1 MNKVLKT
8 LRVENLSLRKQMRE
22 DEFRRS
28 EALRVQRESEFA
40 TQERWHVENNYSLIN
55 QQLRTLMAPQSSH
68 YCQN

>member
-28 EALRVQRESEFA
+28 EALRVQRESEFE
-40 TQERWHVENNYSLIN
+40 TQERWHVENNYSTIN
-55 QQLRTLMAPQSSH
+55 HQLRTLMAPQSSH
-68 YCQN
+68 YC